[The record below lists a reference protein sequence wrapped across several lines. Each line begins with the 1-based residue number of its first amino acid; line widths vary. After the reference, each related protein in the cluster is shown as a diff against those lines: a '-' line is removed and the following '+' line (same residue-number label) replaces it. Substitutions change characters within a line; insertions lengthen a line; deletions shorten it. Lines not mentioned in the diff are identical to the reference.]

1 MILNFIIIVLF
12 IPSIGYFVDIQGKRT
27 KLLISAASLG
37 VITYSLFIFSH
48 PTIPLILLGI
58 TYSIFSTVIWPS
70 LVLIVKKEII
80 VIYHLFMNN
89 QGVAFGLSLSLQ
101 NLGIM
106 IFPLIV
112 KFMNVDTKNYEIVN
126 ISFIFLEYLLLF
138 VTNDNKFDSQYLDTL

>member
-1 MILNFIIIVLF
+1 MNENFNMILNFIIIVLF

-89 QGVAFGLSLSLQ
+89 
-101 NLGIM
+101 
-106 IFPLIV
+106 
-112 KFMNVDTKNYEIVN
+112 
-126 ISFIFLEYLLLF
+126 
-138 VTNDNKFDSQYLDTL
+138 